1 MPQLDVTTF
10 LPQLFWLGICFFGL
24 YIILKAVALPKI
36 ERLLTL
42 RAETVEQKLNKAS
55 LYREQA
61 ESLLTDYEG
70 ALAHARAEAQTKYA
84 SAAQAISSE
93 IAHQKKLYLDKKSE
107 ILHLERQKLY
117 RAHHEAL
124 KDVRSLKAE
133 IAKEILE
140 KLGGRLSS
148 KGEA

>member
-24 YIILKAVALPKI
+24 YIILRTVALPKI
-36 ERLLTL
+36 ERLLSM
-42 RAETVEQKLNKAS
+42 RADTVEQKLNKAS

-61 ESLLTDYEG
+61 ESLLNDYEA
-70 ALAHARAEAQTKYA
+70 ALTQARTEAQTKYA

-93 IAHQKKLYLDKKSE
+93 LAHQKKLYLDKKSE
-107 ILHLERQKLY
+107 LLHLERQKLY

-124 KDVRSLKAE
+124 KDVRSLKDE
-133 IAKEILE
+133 LAKEILE
-140 KLGGRLSS
+140 KLGRHLSS